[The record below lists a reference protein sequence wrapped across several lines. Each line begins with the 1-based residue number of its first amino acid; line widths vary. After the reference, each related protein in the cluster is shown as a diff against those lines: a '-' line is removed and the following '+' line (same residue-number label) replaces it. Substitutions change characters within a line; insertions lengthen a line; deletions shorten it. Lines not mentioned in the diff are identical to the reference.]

1 MKTVNIEFYKGT
13 TEGYELLFYE
23 DGLLVD
29 ITGWKVYFTVKE
41 KMNDSDANAK
51 IAKTISSHEDALNG
65 KTLIELSK
73 TDTNITKGNY
83 YYSIDYKDDED
94 NEDVLIRGRLVV
106 KESVLDSR
114 S

>member
-1 MKTVNIEFYKGT
+1 MKTTTLEIYKGT

-23 DGLLVD
+23 DGLLID
-29 ITGWKVYFTVKE
+29 ITGWKIYFTVKE

-51 IAKTISSHEDALNG
+51 IAKTISSHEDATNG

-73 TDTNITKGNY
+73 ADTNITKGNY
-83 YYSIDYKDDED
+83 YYSIDYLDDED
-94 NEDVLIRGRLVV
+94 NEDVLVQGRLRII
-106 KESVLDSR
+106 EPVLDSR